1 MMPPIRAPKRLF
13 LATATPTAAP
23 VAPPI
28 TAPWLC
34 LLPGRFS
41 QPTVPTSKAAAVT
54 NGIHLLNLRIN
65 ILRSSLSIR
74 QPRIP
79 NHGVITH
86 QTDRRVTAGF
96 FRIFSIFATDK
107 SVSSCLWNLVMETR
121 KGILDFES
129 FPALAQ
135 LEKFI

>member
-1 MMPPIRAPKRLF
+1 MPQIRAPKRLF

-41 QPTVPTSKAAAVT
+41 QPTVLTNKAAAVT
-54 NGIHLLNLRIN
+54 NGIHLLNLRIKN
-65 ILRSSLSIR
+65 VLRSLLSIR
-74 QPRIP
+74 QRRIG

-86 QTDRRVTAGF
+86 QIDSRGSAGF
-96 FRIFSIFATDK
+96 FRGFFIFTMAER
-107 SVSSCLWNLVMETR
+107 VSS
-121 KGILDFES
+121 
-129 FPALAQ
+129 
-135 LEKFI
+135 

>member
-1 MMPPIRAPKRLF
+1 MPPTRAPKRLF

-41 QPTVPTSKAAAVT
+41 QPTVLTNKAAAVT
-54 NGIHLLNLRIN
+54 HGIHLLNLRIKN
-65 ILRSSLSIR
+65 VLRSLLSIR
-74 QPRIP
+74 QRRIG

-86 QTDRRVTAGF
+86 PTDWLRNAGF
-96 FRIFSIFATDK
+96 FRIFSVFAIGK
-107 SVSSCLWNLVMETR
+107 AVSC
-121 KGILDFES
+121 
-129 FPALAQ
+129 
-135 LEKFI
+135 